1 MLCMEL
7 NSVLLFNFEIIS
19 EFLCQ
24 FEWLPVD
31 KYVFFT
37 VYITQDE
44 AAFIQVIK
52 KKLFYLNEYL
62 KK

>member
-44 AAFIQVIK
+44 AGFYTGNK
-52 KKLFYLNEYL
+52 KEIILSE
-62 KK
+62 